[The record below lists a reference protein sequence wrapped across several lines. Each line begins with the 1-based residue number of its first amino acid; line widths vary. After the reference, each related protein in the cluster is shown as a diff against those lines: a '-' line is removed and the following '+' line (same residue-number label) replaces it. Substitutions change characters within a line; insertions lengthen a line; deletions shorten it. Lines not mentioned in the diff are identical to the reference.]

1 MATKTGDSAGGK
13 SKVSNPNE
21 ELFHALLHSETE
33 DQVTAVLQN
42 RGLLQ
47 NEAYWLP
54 LGEMENNWSAAGNQQ
69 SAAAAALVEKTING
83 IDAVLLYECL
93 KRGIDPASPAAPQTM
108 ADAAKQFFSIPNG
121 RLENILPQDR
131 TTLAKRVQVVAVGS
145 KEDPNYLVIDQGEGQ
160 APIDFPE
167 TFLSIAKSNKLHIH
181 FVQGKY
187 NAGGTGA
194 LRFCGRQNY
203 QLIVSRRAPGL
214 KARQHHPTNG
224 DWGFTIV
231 RRLRPSDNASRKS
244 SMYVYYA
251 PGGAVPSFP
260 AKSISVLPSG
270 GSAGKPADPY
280 AAPLEYGSCVKLY
293 AYHWNANGLATL
305 EPRYALNKYL
315 HNMVL
320 PIRVTETRQGYRANS
335 YSTTVSG
342 GSIDENRD
350 LDLGPAS
357 GSIALPRGLGT
368 VPVELKVFKDK
379 KADGSTVDPRRLPK
393 GVIFT
398 VNGQVHG
405 SLASNF
411 ISRKLNYT
419 FLEDYLL
426 LVVDATQMPAD
437 FREDFFMT
445 SRDRLVEEV
454 EDREFVETEIK
465 EFLKNHEGLRQLNNA
480 RKEAAITKT
489 VESDQPLD
497 LLQELINDDPTLA
510 SLFGV
515 GDKLKIPYGKTKETA
530 QYTGKR
536 FPTFF
541 RLKKENLVKDCPINR
556 TCRIE
561 FDTDA
566 ADDYFSRGDE
576 PGSFTVIPPSFNQ
589 GYRLYH
595 GTCSAKFC
603 PPINCE
609 VGDLIDVQV
618 QVTDPSRETNPFT
631 CEFKLHI
638 TPKDL
643 TPENSHERERKP
655 KEPEGGGV
663 SLPKIYEIMKPQWPD
678 NKFDEHSGL
687 RFTGGQN
694 GDPLEAFVNMENVF
708 LTNEL
713 ARAKDHAE
721 RVLIRHYYKNGLALV
736 ALGMLQE
743 AKRRKP
749 KAENGEGPAK
759 TEADQL
765 GEDLDTIFRLSGG
778 VAAVIIP
785 VVRNLAAAA
794 AKITT

>member
-1 MATKTGDSAGGK
+1 MSTKIEETV
-13 SKVSNPNE
+13 SKKQKAASPNE
-21 ELFHALLHSETE
+21 ELFYALLHAETE
-33 DQVTAVLQN
+33 EEVTSTLQKS
-42 RGLLQ
+42 GLLN
-47 NEAYWLP
+47 NETDWLP

-69 SAAAAALVEKTING
+69 SAAGAALVEKMVNG
-83 IDAVLLYECL
+83 IDSVLIYECL
-93 KRGIDPASPAAPQTM
+93 KRGIDPASAAAPQSM
-108 ADAAKQFFSIPNG
+108 ADAAKEFFKLPNG
-121 RLENILPQDR
+121 RLENIPAPDR
-131 TTLAKRVQVVAVGS
+131 TALAKRVQLIAVGS
-145 KEDPNYLVIDQGEGQ
+145 KEDPNYLIIDDGEGQ

-167 TFLSIAKSNKLHIH
+167 TFLSIARSNKLHIH

-194 LRFCGRQNY
+194 LRFCGQQNY

-214 KARQHHPTNG
+214 VAKKSDPTNK
-224 DWGFTIV
+224 DWGFTMV
-231 RRLRPSDNASRKS
+231 RRLRPTETSSRKS

-251 PGGAVPSFP
+251 PGGRVPSFSTQ
-260 AKSISVLPSG
+260 AVHVL
-270 GSAGKPADPY
+270 AGEGAVNRPPTPY
-280 AAPLEYGSCVKLY
+280 TQPLKYGSCIKLY
-293 AYHWNANGLATL
+293 SYRWNASGIATRD
-305 EPRYALNKYL
+305 PRYQLNRYL
-315 HNMVL
+315 HNLVL
-320 PIRVTETRQGYRANS
+320 PIRVTETRQGYRANY

-342 GSIDENRD
+342 GAIDENTD

-357 GSIALPRGLGT
+357 GSIALPRGMGT
-368 VPVELKVFKDK
+368 IPVELKVFKDK
-379 KADGSTVDPRRLPK
+379 KPDGSEIDSRHLPK
-393 GVIFT
+393 GVLFT

-405 SLASNF
+405 SLPSSF
-411 ISRKLNYT
+411 VSRKLNYT
-419 FLEDYLL
+419 FLEDFLL
-426 LVVDATQMPAD
+426 LVVDATEMPTD

-445 SRDRLVEEV
+445 SRDRLVEA
-454 EDREFVETEIK
+454 EDREFVENELK
-465 EFLKNHEGLRQLNNA
+465 EFLRSHEGLRLLNNA

-489 VESDQPLD
+489 VETDQPLD
-497 LLQELINDDPTLA
+497 LLQDLINDDPTLA

-515 GDKLKIPYGKTKETA
+515 GDRLKTPYGKVKEAA

-556 TCRIE
+556 TCRVDFE
-561 FDTDA
+561 TDA
-566 ADDYFSRGDE
+566 VDDYFSRGDE
-576 PGSFTVIPPSFNQ
+576 PGHFEVIPPSFNQ

-595 GTCSAKFC
+595 GNCSAKFC

-618 QVTDPSRETNPFT
+618 QVSDPSRETTPFACKFRLRVT
-631 CEFKLHI
+631 TKETAPDAPPH
-638 TPKDL
+638 P
-643 TPENSHERERKP
+643 ERKP
-655 KEPEGGGV
+655 KEPEGGGI
-663 SLPKIYEIMKPQWPD
+663 SLPKIYEVMKAQWPT

-713 ARAKDHAE
+713 ARAKDEAE
-721 RVLIRHYYKNGLALV
+721 RVLLRHYYKSGLALV

-749 KAENGEGPAK
+749 QAENGTGPAK
-759 TEADQL
+759 PEADQF

-785 VVRNLAAAA
+785 VVRSLAATAA
-794 AKITT
+794 RAVA

>member
-1 MATKTGDSAGGK
+1 MVTKTGSSAGGK
-13 SKVSNPNE
+13 SNVSNPNE
-21 ELFHALLHSETE
+21 DLFYALLQCETE
-33 DQVTAVLQN
+33 DEVTGTLQK

-47 NEAYWLP
+47 NEADWLP

-83 IDAVLLYECL
+83 IDAVLIYECL
-93 KRGIDPASPAAPQTM
+93 KRGIDPASAAAPQSM
-108 ADAAKQFFSIPNG
+108 AEAAKNFFEIPNG
-121 RLENILPQDR
+121 RLENIPAPDR
-131 TTLAKRVQVVAVGS
+131 TTLAKRVQLVAVGS
-145 KEDPNYLVIDQGEGQ
+145 KDEPNYLIIDQGEGQ

-214 KARQHHPTNG
+214 TARQQDPTNG

-231 RRLRPSDNASRKS
+231 RRLRPSDDNSRKS

-251 PGGAVPSFP
+251 PGGRVPSFA
-260 AKSISVLPSG
+260 AKSVAVLPSG
-270 GSAGKPADPY
+270 GSAGKPAAPY
-280 AAPLEYGSCVKLY
+280 TAPLEYGSCIKLY
-293 AYHWNANGLATL
+293 AYRWNANGLATL

-320 PIRVTETRQGYRANS
+320 PIRVTEARQGYRANS

-357 GSIALPRGLGT
+357 GSIALPRSLGT
-368 VPVELKVFKDK
+368 VPVELKVFRDK
-379 KADGSTVDPRRLPK
+379 KPDGSAVDTRRLPK

-405 SLASNF
+405 SLASSF
-411 ISRKLNYT
+411 VSRKLNYT

-426 LVVDATQMPAD
+426 LVVDATEMPTD

-445 SRDRLVEEV
+445 SRDRLVEA
-454 EDREFVETEIK
+454 EDREFIENEIK

-489 VESDQPLD
+489 VETDQPLD

-510 SLFGV
+510 SLFGI
-515 GDKLKIPYGKTKETA
+515 GDRLKIPYGKVKEA
-530 QYTGKR
+530 PPYNGKR

-541 RLKKENLVKDCPINR
+541 KLKKENMVKDCPINR
-556 TCRIE
+556 TCRVDFE
-561 FDTDA
+561 TDA
-566 ADDYFSRGDE
+566 VDDYFSRGDE
-576 PGSFTVIPPSFNQ
+576 PGCFTVIPPSFNQ

-595 GTCSAKFC
+595 GNCSAKFC

-609 VGDLIDVQV
+609 VGDLIDVEV
-618 QVTDPSRETNPFT
+618 QVTDPSRETTPFT
-631 CEFKLHI
+631 CKFKLRI
-638 TPKDL
+638 TPKEL
-643 TPENSHERERKP
+643 TSETPPERERKP

-663 SLPKIYEIMKPQWPD
+663 SLPKIYEIMKAQWPH

-713 ARAKDHAE
+713 ARAKDDAE
-721 RVLIRHYYKNGLALV
+721 RVLLRHYYKNGLALV

-749 KAENGEGPAK
+749 QAENGEGPAK
-759 TEADQL
+759 TDADQL

-794 AKITT
+794 AKMTA